1 MSKLIIPDTI
11 FSNPLVND
19 LPLATPSSA
28 TIQGGR
34 LMADAPHIDA
44 LLFADAGA
52 LSKDSANLALV
63 RNGAGDWSLNRTAAG
78 AETYNVRV
86 TLGDMACIYRIGE
99 KYELG
104 LQAGD
109 PTAVGPPK
117 GIAVSDFF
125 VIYSN
130 TVVGLTSG
138 TIRLGKTV
146 FANLAAGGA
155 FTQTDLVTAQALAT
169 AVTPADNQPR
179 IQDYLTIGSIPV
191 FHTDDLGLVEI
202 EAQFVM
208 ANTGHLRVYG
218 IGCHANF
225 NYD

>member
-1 MSKLIIPDTI
+1 MAKLIVPDTI
-11 FSNPLVND
+11 FDNPLQND
-19 LPLATPSSA
+19 FPTSTPSSA

-34 LMADAPHIDA
+34 LMSGAPHVDG
-44 LLFADAGA
+44 LLFADAGV
-52 LSKDSANLALV
+52 LSKDSANLVLT
-63 RNGAGDWSLNRTAAG
+63 RNAAGDWSLNRTAAG
-78 AETYNVRV
+78 AETYNVRC
-86 TLGDMACIYRIGE
+86 TLGDMGAVYRIGE

-104 LQAGD
+104 LFAGD
-109 PTAVGPPK
+109 PTTVGPPK

-169 AVTPADNQPR
+169 AVTPAANQPR
-179 IQDYLTIGSIPV
+179 IQDFLTIGSIPV
-191 FHTDDLGLVEI
+191 FHVDDLGMVEI

-208 ANTGHLRVYG
+208 ANTGTLRVYG
-218 IGCHANF
+218 LGAHINF
-225 NYD
+225 NYN